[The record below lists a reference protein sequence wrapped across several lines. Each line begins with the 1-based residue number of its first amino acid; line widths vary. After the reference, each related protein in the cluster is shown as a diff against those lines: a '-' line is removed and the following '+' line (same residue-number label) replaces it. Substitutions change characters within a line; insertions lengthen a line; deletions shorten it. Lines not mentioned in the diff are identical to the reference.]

1 MAFFMLRSSHIFFP
15 VTDMWRD
22 RQTAVSACTQ
32 LLNGHRLKPD
42 ERERWKNLK
51 ARRLT
56 RRDTNAG
63 ACASLLTGRIPRS
76 AFQLTTGDGESVQR
90 SLFAL
95 QVVSI
100 LWPSDDSPNAQTSK
114 NANGPAKPKNQ
125 EENIGSAYATRTIS
139 LRFFS
144 WILQWLVTATVL
156 PSHMKKDLERTRSF
170 FLRGLGAR
178 AFYRALAERQG
189 ANGISLSAETALMLT
204 WFIMTYLSPLSGW
217 SLGLRTTVSVVAQT
231 AQFFAV
237 TQLSEADVRR
247 MFVGDNSFFETLKR
261 GVQYLGHDTRRAF
274 TEFRA
279 LLRMFQVQWPN
290 FASSVRW
297 ALTDRRAFR
306 AWIIDTFHAT
316 RSYASPA
323 TRAVVSIVLLLA
335 DMKTTLPIR
344 HSRPEGFLF
353 IVNHPLRARALRAST
368 SPLANAWYTLSWDPT
383 PPTSRPIA
391 SSTAAQAPKARDDS
405 QSATAS
411 SKRTSRRA
419 AIQRPPRRPP
429 APPTL

>member
-1 MAFFMLRSSHIFFP
+1 
-15 VTDMWRD
+15 MWRD

-42 ERERWKNLK
+42 ERERWNNLK

-63 ACASLLTGRIPRS
+63 ACSSLLTGRIPRS
-76 AFQLTTGDGESVQR
+76 ALQLKKSTAGDEELVQR
-90 SLFAL
+90 ILFAL
-95 QVVSI
+95 QVVFI
-100 LWPSDDSPNAQTSK
+100 LWPNDDTPNAQTSK
-114 NANGPAKPKNQ
+114 NANGPAKPKNRPSNGQ
-125 EENIGSAYATRTIS
+125 ENLGSAYASRVPIY

-144 WILQWLVTATVL
+144 WILLNLVTSTLL
-156 PSHMKKDLERTRSF
+156 PSHMKKDLERTRVF
-170 FLRGLGAR
+170 LLRGLGAR
-178 AFYRALAERQG
+178 RFYQALAERQG
-189 ANGISLSAETALMLT
+189 AHGISLSVETALMLT

-231 AQFFAV
+231 AQFFAL
-237 TQLSEADVRR
+237 TQLSKADVRR
-247 MFVGDNSFFETLKR
+247 MFVGHNSFFETLKR

-279 LLRMFQVQWPN
+279 LLRMFQVRWPD

-306 AWIIDTFHAT
+306 AWIITAFHAT
-316 RSYASPA
+316 QTYVSPA
-323 TRAVVSIVLLLA
+323 TRAVVQIVLLLVE
-335 DMKTTLPIR
+335 MKTTLPIR
-344 HSRPEGFLF
+344 QSRPEGFLF
-353 IVNHPLRARALRAST
+353 IVNHPLRARALRASN

-383 PPTSRPIA
+383 PPTGRPIA
-391 SSTAAQAPKARDDS
+391 SSTAAQAPVARDDS

-419 AIQRPPRRPP
+419 AIRRPPRRPP